1 MAEIDTTP
9 LESVKAAVDLF
20 DRGSDQSRLSPDG
33 NEEDQ
38 IAILTKE
45 LATCKLQLEVRES
58 QHKQATMQIEA
69 LQKAVQELSGQHEKE
84 CMDAHLRIAQLE
96 AENISIMSR
105 QSETDGECEAL
116 RGELAVVRRDLDA
129 ARASVA
135 FVLREVEDME
145 TRAILER
152 EGTKD
157 ALARILQLNETV
169 LSSAVAAIRA
179 EEERSV
185 FFQESTLQLLDSDRN
200 LEVVRRQIEM
210 MERMEMELLAKTV
223 EVEYLQA
230 ELKQAKEIYVS
241 PQKPRDSDATTV
253 LSAAGCS
260 NLDGRHDQ
268 VQVLGRETA
277 VEDAEAEP
285 EFTFQHSPGLSFVS
299 DEIFRKDC
307 QVVVPS
313 GGSEMEIGTS
323 EDLAESENKQGA
335 AVMVGDTTVAEG
347 NSDAQDTRCL
357 IAKISGEDNY
367 ANQPRVRF
375 KCIEA
380 EPAESDG
387 ALADFTVCQGNDA
400 PVQDHVETRAD
411 ASFVLESS
419 KDDFQSM
426 HSDVKDVI
434 SIAEVDKVARASNQE
449 PRAEPA
455 AAPTTS
461 TPREGSSDTC
471 AFATEIVS
479 KDEDEFY
486 TKELEPEPAGQGA
499 KQLDGYVLVSKGS
512 DAGADVAVKD
522 KQLDE
527 ARTEI
532 SDLRFSLEE
541 AVRRAELAEE
551 AKVALERELREEI
564 RRKHTPSRR
573 RATSDSEAGRRPAR
587 EGARPTTPA
596 QPRPT
601 SSSTSGTPSR
611 ALRSA
616 RPGGEDMPTPRCLT
630 LGKVLNMK
638 YK

>member
-1 MAEIDTTP
+1 M
-9 LESVKAAVDLF
+9 
-20 DRGSDQSRLSPDG
+20 Q
-33 NEEDQ
+33 EEDQ

-45 LATCKLQLEVRES
+45 LATCKLQLEVRENL
-58 QHKQATMQIEA
+58 HKQATMQVEA
-69 LQKAVQELSGQHEKE
+69 LQKAVQELSGQYEKD

-96 AENISIMSR
+96 AENISIMSQ
-105 QSETDGECEAL
+105 QSATDGECEAL
-116 RGELAVVRRDLDA
+116 RGELAAVRADLDA

-135 FVLREVEDME
+135 FVLREVEAME

-157 ALARILQLNETV
+157 ALARILQLNEAV

-223 EVEYLQA
+223 EVEYLRA

-241 PQKPRDSDATTV
+241 PPRDSDATTV

-260 NLDGRHDQ
+260 CSNLDGHDQ

-277 VEDAEAEP
+277 VEDTEAEP
-285 EFTFQHSPGLSFVS
+285 EFTFQHSPGVSFVS
-299 DEIFRKDC
+299 DEIFRMDSHA
-307 QVVVPS
+307 VPS
-313 GGSEMEIGTS
+313 GGSRMEIGIS
-323 EDLAESENKQGA
+323 EDLAEHKNKQGA
-335 AVMVGDTTVAEG
+335 AVMVGDTTVPEG
-347 NSDAQDTRCL
+347 NSDAQATRCL
-357 IAKISGEDNY
+357 VAKISGEDNH
-367 ANQPRVRF
+367 ANLPRVRF

-380 EPAESDG
+380 DSNQEPAESDG
-387 ALADFTVCQGNDA
+387 ALPDFTTCQGNDVL
-400 PVQDHVETRAD
+400 VQDHMDTKAD

-419 KDDFQSM
+419 RDDFQSV
-426 HSDVKDVI
+426 HSDAKDI
-434 SIAEVDKVARASNQE
+434 SIAEPENVASAASQE

-455 AAPTTS
+455 AAPTT

-486 TKELEPEPAGQGA
+486 TKELEPEPGQGT
-499 KQLDGYVLVSKGS
+499 KQLDGYVLVSKGG
-512 DAGADVAVKD
+512 DPGADVAVKD

-551 AKVALERELREEI
+551 AKAALERELREEI
-564 RRKHTPSRR
+564 RRKQTPSRR
-573 RATSDSEAGRRPAR
+573 RATSDSEDGWRPAR

-596 QPRPT
+596 RPRPT
-601 SSSTSGTPSR
+601 SSSTSGTASR
-611 ALRSA
+611 APRSA